1 MKSVSKLL
9 KNILNFQ
16 LNSNKRMRFNNK
28 CRSVTNITSNELIR
42 KVIRL
47 QIQRVKARDLN
58 LKAKGTFRLQ
68 VSSFLKECFPECPSR
83 TQTKIFFLKQNPKL
97 NFNKL
102 QDQTKITSIICRLIS
117 KTKLQNSVQNTLCAK
132 LW

>member
-1 MKSVSKLL
+1 
-9 KNILNFQ
+9 
-16 LNSNKRMRFNNK
+16 MRFNNK

-83 TQTKIFFLKQNPKL
+83 T
-97 NFNKL
+97 
-102 QDQTKITSIICRLIS
+102 
-117 KTKLQNSVQNTLCAK
+117 
-132 LW
+132 